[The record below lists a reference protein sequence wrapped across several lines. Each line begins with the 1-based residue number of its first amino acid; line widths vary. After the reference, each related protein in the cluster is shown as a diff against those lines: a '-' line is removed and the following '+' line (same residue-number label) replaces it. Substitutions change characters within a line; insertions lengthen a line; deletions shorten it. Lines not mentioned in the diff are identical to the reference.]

1 MDNMKKLSEN
11 GRLFICSS
19 CRKIHL
25 EFGNLAMD
33 FHSKTKLKELLNFL
47 NTVHANHFENEVLSN
62 NSRRQILVP
71 FTNSSIKLL
80 LSDEEINELTNLIRA
95 FLKDS
100 VNPVNTKTEARFTN
114 LEKLSALSR
123 IILN

>member
-1 MDNMKKLSEN
+1 MDNKKKLSKN
-11 GRLFICSS
+11 GQLFICSS

-25 EFGNLAMD
+25 EFGNLAID
-33 FHSKTKLKELLNFL
+33 FHSNTKLKELLNFL

-80 LSDEEINELTNLIRA
+80 LSDEEISELTNLIRA
-95 FLKDS
+95 FLQDS
-100 VNPVNTKTEARFTN
+100 FSPANAKAEARFTN
-114 LEKLSALSR
+114 LKTLSALSK